1 MYFCSMN
8 TSNIIGRKEEIRKLQ
23 KCYDSNR
30 AQLVI
35 VYGRRRV
42 GKTYLVSE
50 LFKGC
55 FALRLTG
62 AYNQS
67 KEVQLEHFADD
78 LRHVYKSDLVTPA
91 SWKEAFGMLRSFIE
105 SRPMEER
112 QLIFIDEIPWMDS
125 PKSDFLPSFEYFWNS
140 FGAQQSNL
148 MMIVC
153 GSATAW
159 MTENFADNP
168 GGLFNRHAMRL
179 YLRPFTLSE
188 TEEYLKSRH
197 IEWSRY
203 DIVEC
208 YMTMGGIPFYLSQ
221 LDEDLTYSAN
231 IDNLFF
237 RQKGA
242 LWDEFQH
249 LYRTLFRNSDLYVRV
264 VEALSNKKLGM
275 TRSEISAATRLP
287 NNGDLTRVLQNLVD
301 SDFIRQYHFFGN
313 KRKNMVYQLCDNY
326 TLFYYRFIKENY
338 GREERF
344 WTNTLDSPARKAW
357 AGNAFELV
365 CKSHIQ
371 QIKRKLGILGVLSQ
385 DSVWFTDAEGGAG
398 RGAQIDMVIDRRD
411 RVINLCEIKF
421 SINPYTIDRDYE
433 MQLRNKIEAFRSATK
448 TRSALHLTMITTYG
462 IQRNTHSGI
471 MQSEVMMDDL
481 FVPYEY

>member
-1 MYFCSMN
+1 MN
-8 TSNIIGRKEEIRKLQ
+8 TPNIIGRKEEIRKLM
-23 KCYDSNR
+23 KCYDSNM

-42 GKTYLVSE
+42 GKTFLVSE
-50 LFKGC
+50 LFRNR
-55 FALRLTG
+55 FSLRLTG
-62 AYNQS
+62 AYNQP
-67 KEVQLEHFADD
+67 KEVQLQHFADD
-78 LRHVYKSDLVTPA
+78 LRHVYQPDLTTPD
-91 SWKEAFGMLRSFIE
+91 SWKEAFNMLRSYIE
-105 SRPMEER
+105 SRPIEER

-168 GGLFNRHAMRL
+168 GGLFNRHATRL
-179 YLRPFTLSE
+179 YLHPFTLCE

-208 YMTMGGIPFYLSQ
+208 YMAMGGIPFYLNQ
-221 LDEDLTYSAN
+221 LDEDLSYSAN

-237 RQKGA
+237 RQKGG

-249 LYRTLFRNSDLYVRV
+249 LYRTLFRNSDLYVKV
-264 VEALSNKKLGM
+264 VEALSSKKMGM
-275 TRSEISAATRLP
+275 TRNAISIAAKVP
-287 NNGDLTRVLQNLVD
+287 NNGDLTRVLQNLAD
-301 SDFIRQYHFFGN
+301 SDFVRQYYFYGN
-313 KRKNMVYQLCDNY
+313 KRKNMVFQLCDNY
-326 TLFYYRFIKENY
+326 TLFYFRFIKDNY
-338 GREERF
+338 GRDERF
-344 WTNTLDSPARKAW
+344 WTHTLDNPARKAW

-385 DSVWFTDAEGGAG
+385 DSVWFSKPEDDTCH
-398 RGAQIDMVIDRRD
+398 GAQIDMVIDRRD
-411 RVINLCEIKF
+411 RVINLCEMKY
-421 SINPYTIDRDYE
+421 SINPYTIDRNYE
-433 MQLRNKIEAFRSATK
+433 MQLRNKIEAFREATN

-462 IQRNTHSGI
+462 IKRNAHSSTV
-471 MQSEVMMDDL
+471 QSEVTMDDL
-481 FVPYEY
+481 FEPYVY

>member
-1 MYFCSMN
+1 MN
-8 TSNIIGRKEEIRKLQ
+8 TLNIIGRKEEIRKLK
-23 KCYDSNR
+23 KCYESSM

-42 GKTYLVSE
+42 GKTFLVSE
-50 LFKGC
+50 LFRNC
-55 FALRLTG
+55 FTLRLTG
-62 AYNQS
+62 AYNQP
-67 KEVQLEHFADD
+67 KEIQLQHFADD
-78 LRHVYKSDLVTPA
+78 LRHVYHPDLETPT
-91 SWKEAFGMLRSFIE
+91 SWKEAFLMLRSFVE
-105 SRPMEER
+105 SLPGDER

-148 MMIVC
+148 MLIVC

-168 GGLFNRHAMRL
+168 GGLFNRHATRI
-179 YLRPFTLSE
+179 YLHPFTLCE

-208 YMTMGGIPFYLSQ
+208 YMAMGGIPFYLNQ
-221 LDEDLTYSAN
+221 LDEELSYSAN

-237 RQKGA
+237 RQKGG
-242 LWDEFQH
+242 LWDEFRH
-249 LYRTLFRNSDLYVRV
+249 LYRTLFRNSDLYVKV
-264 VEALSNKKLGM
+264 VEALSSKKMGM
-275 TRSEISAATRLP
+275 TRNEISVAAKIP

-301 SDFIRQYHFFGN
+301 SDFVRQYYFFGN
-313 KRKNMVYQLCDNY
+313 KRKNMVFQLCDNY
-326 TLFYYRFIKENY
+326 TLFYFRFIKDNY
-338 GREERF
+338 GRDERF
-344 WTNTLDSPARKAW
+344 WTNTLDSPARRAW

-385 DSVWFTDAEGGAG
+385 DSVWFSVPENSND
-398 RGAQIDMVIDRRD
+398 RGAQIDMIIDRRD
-411 RVINLCEIKF
+411 RVVNLCEMKY
-421 SINPYTIDRDYE
+421 SINPFTIDRDYE
-433 MQLRNKIEAFRSATK
+433 MQLRNKIEAFREATHS
-448 TRSALHLTMITTYG
+448 RSALHLTMITTYG
-462 IQRNTHSGI
+462 VKRNAHSGI
-471 MQSEVMMDDL
+471 VQSEVTIDDL
-481 FVPYEY
+481 FAPYAY

>member
-1 MYFCSMN
+1 MYFWGMN
-8 TSNIIGRKEEIRKLQ
+8 TGTIIGRQEEIRKLQ
-23 KCYDSNR
+23 KCYDSHKS
-30 AQLVI
+30 QLVI

-50 LFKGC
+50 LFRNR

-67 KEVQLEHFADD
+67 KEVQLAYFADD
-78 LRHVYKSDLVTPA
+78 LRHVYKPDLPTPT
-91 SWKEAFGMLRSFIE
+91 SWKEAFSMLRSFVA
-105 SRPMEER
+105 SRPVDER

-140 FGAQQSNL
+140 FGAQQPNL
-148 MMIVC
+148 MLIVC

-168 GGLFNRHAMRL
+168 GGLFNRHAIRL
-179 YLRPFTLSE
+179 YLHPFTLCE
-188 TEEYLKSRH
+188 TEEYLQWRP
-197 IEWSRY
+197 IAWSRY

-237 RQKGA
+237 RQKGG

-249 LYRTLFRNSDLYVRV
+249 LYRTLFRNSELYIKV
-264 VEALSNKKLGM
+264 VEALSSKKMGM
-275 TRSEISAATRLP
+275 TRNEISASLKMP

-301 SDFIRQYHFFGN
+301 SDFVRCYYFFGN
-313 KRKNMVYQLCDNY
+313 KRKNRVYQLCDNY
-326 TLFYYRFIKENY
+326 TLFYYRFIRDNY
-338 GREERF
+338 GRDERF

-385 DSVWFTDAEGGAG
+385 DSVWFSESTGDTG

-421 SINPYTIDRDYE
+421 SLNPYTIDRDYE
-433 MQLRNKIEAFRSATK
+433 MQLRNKMETFREVTHS
-448 TRSALHLTMITTYG
+448 RSALHLTMITTYG
-462 IQRNTHSGI
+462 VHRNAHSGI
-471 MQSEVMMDDL
+471 VQSEVTMDDL
-481 FVPYEY
+481 FEPYIY

>member
-1 MYFCSMN
+1 MYISRMN
-8 TSNIIGRKEEIRKLQ
+8 TSNIIGRREEIRRLQ
-23 KCYDSNR
+23 KCYESNK

-50 LFKGC
+50 LFRGR

-62 AYNQS
+62 AYDQP
-67 KEVQLEHFADD
+67 KEVQLAHFADD
-78 LRHVYKSDLVTPA
+78 LRCVYQPDLPIPS
-91 SWKEAFGMLRSFIE
+91 SWNEAFSMLRSFVE
-105 SRPMEER
+105 SRPIDER

-125 PKSDFLPSFEYFWNS
+125 PKSDFLSSFEYFWNS
-140 FGAQQSNL
+140 FGAQQPNL

-159 MTENFADNP
+159 MRENFADNP
-168 GGLFNRHAMRL
+168 GGLFNRHAIRL
-179 YLRPFTLSE
+179 YLHPFTLNE

-237 RQKGA
+237 RQKGG

-249 LYRTLFRNSDLYVRV
+249 LYRTLFRNSELYVRV
-264 VEALSNKKLGM
+264 VEALSAKKMGM
-275 TRSEISAATRLP
+275 TRNELSAAAKLA
-287 NNGDLTRVLQNLVD
+287 NNGDLTRILQNLVD
-301 SDFIRQYHFFGN
+301 SDFVRQYHYFGN

-326 TLFYYRFIKENY
+326 TLFYYRFIKDNY
-338 GREERF
+338 GRDERF
-344 WTNTLDSPARKAW
+344 WTHTLDSPSRRAW

-371 QIKRKLGILGVLSQ
+371 QIKRRLGILGVLSQ
-385 DSVWFTDAEGGAG
+385 DSVWFSEKEGCTGH
-398 RGAQIDMVIDRRD
+398 GAQIDLVIDRRD

-421 SINPYTIDRDYE
+421 SINPYAIDNNYD
-433 MQLRNKIEAFRSATK
+433 MQLRNKIEAFREANGS
-448 TRSALHLTMITTYG
+448 RSALHLTMITTYG
-462 IQRNTHSGI
+462 VKRNAHSGI
-471 MQSEVMMDDL
+471 VQSEVTMDDL
-481 FVPYEY
+481 FEPYVY

>member
-1 MYFCSMN
+1 MN

-23 KCYDSNR
+23 KCYDSNK

-42 GKTYLVSE
+42 GKTFLVSE
-50 LFKGC
+50 LFRGC

-78 LRHVYKSDLVTPA
+78 LRHVYKSDLATPT

-105 SRPMEER
+105 SRPIEER

-179 YLRPFTLSE
+179 YLRPFTLCE

-264 VEALSNKKLGM
+264 VEALSNKKSGM
-275 TRSEISAATRLP
+275 TRGEISAAAKMP

-301 SDFIRQYHFFGN
+301 SDFVHQYHFFGN

-326 TLFYYRFIKENY
+326 TLFYYRFIKDNY
-338 GREERF
+338 GRDERF

-385 DSVWFTDAEGGAG
+385 DSVWFTDADGSAG

-433 MQLRNKIEAFRSATK
+433 MLLRNKIEAFRSCTK
-448 TRSALHLTMITTYG
+448 SRSALHLTMITTYG
-462 IQRNTHSGI
+462 VQRNAHSGI
-471 MQSEVMMDDL
+471 MQSEVTMDDL
-481 FVPYEY
+481 FEPYVY